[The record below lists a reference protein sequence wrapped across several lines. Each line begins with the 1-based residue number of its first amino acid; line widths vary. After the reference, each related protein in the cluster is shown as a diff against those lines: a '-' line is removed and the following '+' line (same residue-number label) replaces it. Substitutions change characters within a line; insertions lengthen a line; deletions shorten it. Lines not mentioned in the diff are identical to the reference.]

1 MVDETQQAQELRQK
15 IINKLLSFGYV
26 PQSDGELKPPD
37 SIDKSSIRV
46 FHEDRH
52 RHVLQSNKEWIIKN
66 EEKIFDYFANG
77 DDIDISSISPILVN
91 VQDNRKYQDLFRYA
105 TYLWSIPVSQGYGR
119 RMRYIVMDS
128 SNSKLIGIIGLTDP
142 VIGLKARD
150 DWIGW
155 SKDQKEDR
163 LWHTLDAYVLG
174 AVPPYN
180 LLLGGKAVAALIT
193 SNEIREDFKKKY
205 ENKKAVI
212 SGKIR
217 KGHLVLVTTNTA
229 LGKSSMLSR
238 LYYTLGGYNEKTDV
252 KNRRELWHH
261 VGWTSGYGHFH
272 LNSGLADEMSD
283 YLREVGDPIIGKH
296 RFGQGP
302 QWKMRVI
309 RNCLKRINLNGN
321 NLLYHG
327 IKRGF
332 YGAPLTQNFK
342 EYLCGE
348 TNEPDYYDQTAEDIS
363 TYIRDRYIIS
373 RAKRVA
379 DQWKDFDTETI
390 CISKML
396 NHKKEA
402 NIFNFKSV
410 TEDTFTKLTEK
421 I

>member
-1 MVDETQQAQELRQK
+1 MVDKTKYAQELRQK
-15 IINKLLSFGYV
+15 IIHKLLSFGYV
-26 PQSDGELKPPD
+26 PQPNGELKPPD

-52 RHVLQSNKEWIIKN
+52 RHILQSNKEWIIKN
-66 EEKIFDYFANG
+66 EEKIFNYFANG
-77 DDIDISSISPILVN
+77 DDIDVSSISPKLVN
-91 VQDNRKYQDLFRYA
+91 VQDNQRFQDLFRYA

-119 RMRYIVMDS
+119 RMRYLVLDS

-155 SKDQKEDR
+155 SKDRKEAR
-163 LWHTLDAYVLG
+163 LWHILDAYVLG

-180 LLLGGKAVAALIT
+180 MLLGGKVVAALIT
-193 SNEIREDFKKKY
+193 GNEIRNDFRKKY
-205 ENKKAVI
+205 GNKKAII
-212 SGKIR
+212 SGKRR

-238 LYYTLGGYNEKTDV
+238 LYYAPGGYNEETDV
-252 KNRRELWHH
+252 KNRKKLWHH

-272 LNSGLADEMSD
+272 LNSGLADEMLD
-283 YLREVGDPIIGKH
+283 YLHKVGDPIIEKN

-309 RNCLKRINLNGN
+309 RNCLQRINLNGN
-321 NLLYHG
+321 DLLYHG

-332 YGAPLTQNFK
+332 YGAPLADNFK
-342 EYLCGE
+342 EYLRGE
-348 TNEPDYYDQTAEDIS
+348 TNEPDYYEQNIEDIS
-363 TYIRDRYIIS
+363 TYIKDRYIIP

-379 DQWKDFDTETI
+379 DQLKHFDIETI
-390 CISKML
+390 RISK
-396 NHKKEA
+396 
-402 NIFNFKSV
+402 NI
-410 TEDTFTKLTEK
+410 E

>member
-1 MVDETQQAQELRQK
+1 MGMVDETQQAQELRQK
-15 IINKLLSFGYV
+15 IIHKLLSFGYV
-26 PQSDGELKPPD
+26 NQSNGELKPPD

-52 RHVLQSNKEWIIKN
+52 RHILQSNKEWIIKHEGKVIN
-66 EEKIFDYFANG
+66 YFANG
-77 DDIDISSISPILVN
+77 DDIEISSISPKLVN
-91 VQDNRKYQDLFRYA
+91 VQDKRKYQTLFRYA

-119 RMRYIVMDS
+119 RMRYLIMDS
-128 SNSKLIGIIGLTDP
+128 SNNKLIGIIGLTDP

-155 SKDQKEDR
+155 TRDQKEDR

-180 LLLGGKAVAALIT
+180 QLLGGKLVASLVT
-193 SNEIREDFKKKY
+193 CNEIRKDFKKKY

-212 SGKIR
+212 SGKTR

-238 LYYTLGGYNEKTDV
+238 LYYTPDGYDTKTDV
-252 KNRRELWHH
+252 KNRRELWYH

-272 LNSGLADEMSD
+272 LNSGLADEMID
-283 YLREVGDPIIGKH
+283 YLHDVGDPIIERH

-309 RNCLKRINLNGN
+309 RNCLQRINLNGN

-332 YGAPLTQNFK
+332 YGAPLTRNFK
-342 EYLCGE
+342 EYLCGI
-348 TNEPDYYDQTAEDIS
+348 TNEPDYYDQPADDIS
-363 TYIRDRYIIS
+363 AYIKERYIIP
-373 RAKRVA
+373 RAKRVT
-379 DQWKDFDTETI
+379 DRLKDFDIETI
-390 CISKML
+390 RISKDL
-396 NHKKEA
+396 E
-402 NIFNFKSV
+402 
-410 TEDTFTKLTEK
+410 
-421 I
+421 

>member
-1 MVDETQQAQELRQK
+1 MGMVDETQQAQELRQK
-15 IINKLLSFGYV
+15 IVHKLLSFGYTY
-26 PQSDGELKPPD
+26 QSNGELKPPD
-37 SIDKSSIRV
+37 SIDKNSIRL

-66 EEKIFDYFANG
+66 EAKIFDYFANG
-77 DDIDISSISPILVN
+77 EDIDVSSISPKLVK
-91 VQDNRKYQDLFRYA
+91 VQDKQKYQDLFRYA

-119 RMRYIVMDS
+119 RMRYLIMDS
-128 SNSKLIGIIGLTDP
+128 SNKKLIGIFGLTDP

-180 LLLGGKAVAALIT
+180 IILGGKIVAALT
-193 SNEIREDFKKKY
+193 TCNEIREDFSNKY

-212 SGKIR
+212 SGKKR
-217 KGHLVLVTTNTA
+217 KGNLALVTTNTA

-238 LYYTLGGYNEKTDV
+238 LYYTRGGYNEKTDT

-272 LNSGLADEMSD
+272 LNSGLADEMID
-283 YLREVGDPIIGKH
+283 YLHDVNDPIVEKH

-309 RNCLKRINLNGN
+309 RNCLQRINLNGN
-321 NLLYHG
+321 DLLYHG

-332 YGAPLTQNFK
+332 YGAPLTRNFK
-342 EYLCGE
+342 EYLCGRTDE
-348 TNEPDYYDQTAEDIS
+348 LDYYDQTVEDIS
-363 TYIRDRYIIS
+363 TYMNERYIIP
-373 RAKRVA
+373 RAKRVV
-379 DQWKDFDTETI
+379 DQWKFFDTETI
-390 CISKML
+390 RVSKDI
-396 NHKKEA
+396 E
-402 NIFNFKSV
+402 I
-410 TEDTFTKLTEK
+410 
-421 I
+421 